1 MWSIGETVA
10 CVLRK
15 DIYFSAVGW
24 KVLFISV
31 RFIWSIVLFIYAAFL
46 LFFRL
51 NDLSVIDNKILKS
64 PTIIVL
70 LIISPFSFINV
81 YIIYLGVLMLGAYT
95 FIRVISFCSVE
106 FFIIIWCP
114 SLSLMT
120 VFASKIIF
128 LT

>member
-70 LIISPFSFINV
+70 LIMSPFSFINV

-120 VFASKIIF
+120 VFTSKIIF